1 MSCGGRCRPPTCW
14 AGSAISSKTASRFA
28 VTQTYVGPDRRSKER
43 SDPKRD
49 KLVEVPNVIGAKAKN
64 DAEALS
70 LVAHKTKVAMTAIKT
85 LKVERYGVTIL
96 MKIYDLLSR
105 IDAGQND
112 EARQL
117 ADEIVVL
124 LAEISSRLSTTKFKD
139 IVPVFKGLSTA
150 LKELKAKADL
160 TKQDAKRLEPLSRKV
175 AEVFGGT
182 FLSVSPVGRCRA
194 RRPCLMGRDCVHL
207 NALSAVDGDRNGEG
221 SVGENCNQ
229 MTIKKRKMSVD
240 WTEEQIKELIALW
253 NQGLPTSEIGRKIGA
268 TKNAVV
274 GKAHR
279 LGLTKRQS
287 PIRRKP
293 QEVRIVKL
301 DGLRAGMCSWPIG
314 RAGDGRFSFLRQA
327 GGTG

>member
-1 MSCGGRCRPPTCW
+1 MIGRFAGNGPAVDYVFDNINVLIGERNFEIRKAMRSLLIQNGFKQIIDVNNAKEVRHHARMFHPDLLIVDFDLPEDDICEIIRDIRQEKLGNDPFVPVILTVSEINSDNAPRILETGVDHVLRRPV
-14 AGSAISSKTASRFA
+14 STADLLGRVRDLVENRKPFA

-43 SDPKRD
+43 SDPKKD
-49 KLVEVPNVIGAKAKN
+49 KLIEVPNVIGAKAKN

-150 LKELKAKADL
+150 LKELKAKSDL

-175 AEVFGGT
+175 AEVFGG
-182 FLSVSPVGRCRA
+182 LS
-194 RRPCLMGRDCVHL
+194 
-207 NALSAVDGDRNGEG
+207 
-221 SVGENCNQ
+221 
-229 MTIKKRKMSVD
+229 
-240 WTEEQIKELIALW
+240 
-253 NQGLPTSEIGRKIGA
+253 
-268 TKNAVV
+268 
-274 GKAHR
+274 
-279 LGLTKRQS
+279 
-287 PIRRKP
+287 
-293 QEVRIVKL
+293 
-301 DGLRAGMCSWPIG
+301 
-314 RAGDGRFSFLRQA
+314 
-327 GGTG
+327 